1 MADTTQGDTTPGDE
15 MPGDEAPGKETRV
28 YKKRKRPLEEYN
40 KTLLGLIALVVVTVI
55 IATMLLFRALAPG
68 YRQYTAQF
76 AQAAAIKVGNAV
88 TIAGVPVGQ
97 VTSLKLAG
105 DHVET
110 RFRVRNDIV
119 LGQDS
124 RAEIMTLT
132 ILGGRYL
139 SLRPA
144 GSGTVPNGTF
154 DLAHTE
160 VPYDLQQALTDATY
174 TFEKTNFGN
183 FGDSVS
189 ALAAQMKSVPP
200 LVPQALANID
210 NLSSVISQRRE
221 QIGTL
226 LKTTET
232 VTNTLRSQQATIGSL
247 VRQGNS
253 LIGEFVDRRESFHAL
268 LQSLTN
274 LVQTLS
280 GIVVDDRPELE
291 RTLTDLRQLTDMLA
305 QHDDLVRSFLQAAPV
320 TLRGL
325 TNATGTG
332 NALDLTVT
340 NGLLIDSW
348 MCAIS
353 GRAKQFGMIEYLKDC
368 K

>member
-1 MADTTQGDTTPGDE
+1 MGEPTQGEPTQGELTQGGP
-15 MPGDEAPGKETRV
+15 TQV
-28 YKKRKRPLEEYN
+28 TLKRKRPLEEYN
-40 KTLLGLIALVVVTVI
+40 KTILGVIALVVVSVI
-55 IATMLLFRALAPG
+55 VATMLLIKAIAPG
-68 YRQYTAQF
+68 YRTYTAQF
-76 AQAAAIKVGNAV
+76 AQAAALKVGNAV

-97 VTSLKLAG
+97 VTSMKLAG
-105 DHVET
+105 NRIET
-110 RFRVRNDIV
+110 RFRVKNNIV
-119 LGQDS
+119 LGKDS
-124 RAEIMTLT
+124 SASIMTLT

-139 SLRPA
+139 ALRPA
-144 GSGTVPNGTF
+144 GAGSVPNDTF
-154 DLAHTE
+154 DLAHTQ
-160 VPYDLQQALTDATY
+160 VPYDLEQALTDATY

-183 FGDSVS
+183 FGDSVT
-189 ALAAQMKSVPP
+189 ALAAQMKSIPP

-210 NLSSVISQRRE
+210 NLSKVIGERRD

-226 LKTTET
+226 LKTTEE

-247 VRQGNS
+247 VNQGNS
-253 LIGEFVDRRESFHAL
+253 LLGKFVERRASFHAL

-291 RTLTDLRQLTDMLA
+291 ATLADLRELTGLLA

-332 NALDLTVT
+332 NAVDLSVT